1 MVDYKELG
9 RLHQENERLTDFN
22 ENLSAMIRN
31 FFDQIAE
38 PAIRERI
45 FAIADALISGQSMP
59 VSSGGGGSSDSD
71 LRWDGRNPDEE
82 EDVYRR
88 RCLLHAAKVVHKE
101 QKKTMRR

>member
-9 RLHQENERLTDFN
+9 RLQQENERLTDFN
-22 ENLSAMIRN
+22 ENLSAMIRD
-31 FFDQIAE
+31 FFDQMAE
-38 PAIRERI
+38 PVIRERI
-45 FAIADALISGQSMP
+45 FAIADALISGQPVP

-88 RCLLHAAKVVHKE
+88 RCLLYAAKVGHKE
-101 QKKTMRR
+101 QKRIMRR